1 MRRLDTQMKGNL
13 RISSAI
19 VMLFLAS
26 FVTVPTR
33 VRAIPPA
40 ENSLEIPSN
49 ESFPEVES
57 DPLESELQVQML
69 PAFQFRDVQ
78 PTDWAFEALQSLQQ
92 RYDCFAGYG
101 DRTYRGN
108 RPLTRY
114 EFAAGL
120 NACLTKLEEFL
131 QKGQFATQ
139 EDLETVRRLQ
149 QDFAA
154 ELTTLKGRMDNLE
167 TRTQALE
174 DNAFSTT
181 TKLSG
186 LVVMGVQGRTDS
198 TADINPRDGIKDT
211 PDRAD
216 NINTISFASLYL
228 TTNFSPRSYLSTG
241 LFAGIGTTRFD
252 PGNALANDGYL
263 AYDLPSNSDLTV
275 SDLHFHWLVADNLG
289 LMVGTEGVNAINAFR
304 GANRYESAATGS
316 PSYFGQRNPVL
327 NIGGYFGK
335 GVALDWQLAKRVS
348 LQALYES
355 GNLGRYG
362 LRDRALFD
370 GNTTAAVQLLLT
382 PADPLDIALYYVN
395 NYSFNGCLLTVVGDD
410 CLNAQYRPMQTHAIG
425 TTLNWQISPQV
436 TVGAWGGYTTSSI
449 PGESGSVQTTN
460 YMVYL
465 NLPDLFNEGNL
476 GGFSVG
482 QPPKIVSSTLPA
494 GNNIPAMLGQPN
506 SSGGQPGTT
515 LQVEAFYRMRLSDNL
530 SITPGIIHI
539 FNPRHTPDSDPV
551 TIFLLRSSIFF

>member
-1 MRRLDTQMKGNL
+1 
-13 RISSAI
+13 
-19 VMLFLAS
+19 MLFLTS
-26 FVTVPTR
+26 WVTIPDR

-40 ENSLEIPSN
+40 ENAPEIPSQ
-49 ESFPEVES
+49 SFPEVGS
-57 DPLESELQVQML
+57 APLPESELQVQML
-69 PAFQFRDVQ
+69 PAAQFRDVQ

-92 RYDCFAGYG
+92 RYDCLAGYP
-101 DRTYRGN
+101 DRTYRGD

-131 QKGQFATQ
+131 QKGQLATQ

-149 QDFAA
+149 QDFAT
-154 ELTTLKGRMDNLE
+154 ELATLKGRMDNLE

-198 TADINPRDGIKDT
+198 TADIDPRDGIKDT

-228 TTNFSPRSYLSTG
+228 TTNFSPRSYLATG

-252 PGNALANDGYL
+252 PANALKNDGYL
-263 AYDLPSNSDLTV
+263 AYDLPSNSDLTI
-275 SDLHFHWLVADNLG
+275 SDLHFHWLLADNLG
-289 LMVGTEGVNAINAFR
+289 LMVGTEGVNIINAFR
-304 GANRYESAATGS
+304 GPNRYASAATGN
-316 PSYFGQRNPVL
+316 PSYFAQRNPVL

-335 GVALDWQLAKRVS
+335 GLALDWQIAKQVS
-348 LQALYES
+348 LQALYQS
-355 GNLGRYG
+355 SNLGRYG
-362 LRDRALFD
+362 LRERGLFD

-382 PADPLDIALYYVN
+382 PADPLDLALYYVN
-395 NYSFNGCLLTVVGDD
+395 NYSFDGCLFTLVGDD
-410 CLNAQYRPMQTHAIG
+410 CLNAGNRPMQTHAIG
-425 TTLNWQISPQV
+425 ATLNWQISPQV
-436 TVGAWGGYTTSSI
+436 TMGAWGGYTTSSI

-465 NLPDLFNEGNL
+465 NLPDLLSEGNL
-476 GGFSVG
+476 GGISIG

-515 LQVEAFYRMRLSDNL
+515 LQLEAFYRMRLSDNL

-539 FNPRHTPDSDPV
+539 FNPRHTPDSEPV